1 MRWALLPTNIFWVV
15 GHIIMSAVGIF
26 FTVIASQSVHKDILM
41 GVGGSL
47 IAAGIAGEILFLY
60 VASSQQTKDKL
71 DFARIIQRHVTDGDC
86 SLLLKQVRVD
96 LQLPAIA
103 VNFVFVVKYV
113 RLLFRLEVYDL
124 IAPFIGL
131 N

>member
-1 MRWALLPTNIFWVV
+1 
-15 GHIIMSAVGIF
+15 MSAVGIF

-71 DFARIIQRHVTDGDC
+71 DLLSIAGLQRIFRTRSVSIRDEYHSRLRNAKD
-86 SLLLKQVRVD
+86 VD
-96 LQLPAIA
+96 ILGFGLSS
-103 VNFVFVVKYV
+103 
-113 RLLFRLEVYDL
+113 FREDY
-124 IAPFIGL
+124 G
-131 N
+131 NK